1 MKVTILRA
9 TKGRIYTSK
18 TKYQL
23 MDKTLYACNYIYN
36 HMLERNNKVYKRR
49 GEHLSYNEMQNLLP
63 VIKTYRPWLK
73 KTDSQALKYACRQV
87 DNAYKKFFRQKAS
100 YPRFHSKKRRLSYT
114 TTNASCIHVSKGRVK
129 IPVIGEIRVRG
140 IKELPN
146 NAKICYA
153 TVSKETDGKYYIS
166 VTYKYEIEVNAP
178 LFDSGRFVGL
188 DYKSDGLFVDSDGNC
203 PKMPHYLRESQA
215 KMIKVQRRLS
225 RKQGNLKEQKKSSG
239 WKKQHRKLAKI
250 QRKITNQREDYLH
263 KLSKQ
268 MADKY
273 SGTAV
278 EDINM
283 RALSNKGFGNGKA
296 TLDNGYGEFRRIL
309 EYKLFEQGKP
319 FVKVDKFYPSS
330 QICSCCGYRNATLK
344 DLNIR
349 KWECPKC
356 HTQHSRD
363 ANAAANIRIE
373 GLKML
378 AKSKA
383 A

>member
-1 MKVTILRA
+1 MKITILRA

-63 VIKTYRPWLK
+63 VMKTYRPWLK
-73 KTDSQALKYACRQV
+73 EADSQALKYACRQV
-87 DNAYKKFFRQKAS
+87 DNAYKKFFRHEAA
-100 YPRFHSKKRRLSYT
+100 YPRFHSKKKRLSYA
-114 TTNASCIHVSKGRVK
+114 TTNASSIHIFKSKVK
-129 IPVIGEIRVRG
+129 IPVIGELRVHG
-140 IKELPN
+140 MKDLPD

-166 VTYKYEIEVNAP
+166 VTYKYEIEVNKP
-178 LFDSGRFVGL
+178 LFDSGRFIGL
-188 DYKSDGLFVDSDGNC
+188 DYKSDGLFMDSDGNC

-215 KMIKVQRRLS
+215 KMTKAQRQLS
-225 RKQGNLKEQKKSSG
+225 KKHGNLKGQKKSSS

-250 QRKITNQREDYLH
+250 QRKIANQREDYLH
-263 KLSKQ
+263 NLSKQ

-273 SGTAV
+273 FGIAV
-278 EDINM
+278 EDIDM

-296 TLDNGYGEFRRIL
+296 TLDNGYGEFRRML
-309 EYKLFEQGKP
+309 EYKLSEQCKP
-319 FVKVDKFYPSS
+319 FVKVDRFYPSS
-330 QICSCCGYRNATLK
+330 QICSYCGYQNKDIK
-344 DLNIR
+344 DLSIR
-349 KWECPKC
+349 RWECPKC
-356 HTQHSRD
+356 HTAHDRD
-363 ANAAANIRIE
+363 INAATNIRNE